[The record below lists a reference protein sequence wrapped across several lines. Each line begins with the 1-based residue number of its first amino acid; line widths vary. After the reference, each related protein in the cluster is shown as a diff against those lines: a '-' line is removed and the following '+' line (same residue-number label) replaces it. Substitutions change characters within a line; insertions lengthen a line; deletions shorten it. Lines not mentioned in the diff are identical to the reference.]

1 MTVLMEK
8 IYPDGMVYRGTAYK
22 GVIEWGMLSFLDLN
36 WLVVDVIEWNVRSN
50 GGEMLYLKVE
60 QKEDVQDPKYGL
72 VHNYSSTFYFYPK
85 TAEGAITFFPWAAI
99 IILILL
105 AIIAIAVYYA
115 LKESKEV
122 IWGPGGESKL
132 LPYAILIGAVGIA
145 SIGIGY
151 AISKA
156 RQKPSK

>member
-85 TAEGAITFFPWAAI
+85 TAEGA
-99 IILILL
+99 
-105 AIIAIAVYYA
+105 
-115 LKESKEV
+115 
-122 IWGPGGESKL
+122 
-132 LPYAILIGAVGIA
+132 
-145 SIGIGY
+145 
-151 AISKA
+151 
-156 RQKPSK
+156 